1 MKKRTISEV
10 KSLFKL
16 YENKRTLEKELD
28 EICKERDR
36 ILSNQA
42 IVFLISVSIFIF
54 SILAGIFLLREDPL
68 LYKIF
73 GGFLLGIPA
82 GMIAYL
88 LASSKWD
95 SLDSELE
102 EMDKKISEV
111 KKKIREIEREMG
123 IES

>member
-1 MKKRTISEV
+1 MGRKAISEV
-10 KSLFKL
+10 KKLFKL
-16 YENKRTLEKELD
+16 YEKKRTLEKELD
-28 EICKERDR
+28 EICEERDR
-36 ILSNQA
+36 ISNEQA
-42 IVFLISVSIFIF
+42 VVFLISASIFIF
-54 SILAGIFLLREDPL
+54 SILVGIFLLREDPL

-82 GMIAYL
+82 GMIVYL
-88 LASSKWD
+88 FASSKWD

-123 IES
+123 IE

>member
-1 MKKRTISEV
+1 MRRKAISEV

-16 YENKRTLEKELD
+16 YEKKRMLEKELD

-36 ILSNQA
+36 ISSNQA
-42 IVFLISVSIFIF
+42 IVFLISTSIFIF

-68 LYKIF
+68 LHKIF

-88 LASSKWD
+88 FASAKWD
-95 SLDSELE
+95 SLDTELKE
-102 EMDKKISEV
+102 VDKKIREV
-111 KKKIREIEREMG
+111 EKKIREIEREVVG
-123 IES
+123 